1 MQIEKFGLL
10 FLINYFN
17 QLGNVKNHVLLALKE
32 VILAMQ
38 SSFDI
43 VRQSLAKSVLGTNLE
58 FVASLMNHVQSLLDY
73 SITKVTPAE
82 LEDERAATEEG
93 SSLKDHIVSSIVSA
107 IDEEIENTQG
117 TLTEK
122 NRLKVEALQTVKQV
136 LLNQRGR
143 PLTDPPT
150 EAASDRIIPS
160 KKLGAA

>member
-73 SITKVTPAE
+73 SITRVTPAA
-82 LEDERAATEEG
+82 LQDERLATEEG
-93 SSLKDHIVSSIVSA
+93 SRLKDHIVSSIVSA
-107 IDEEIENTQG
+107 IDEEIENTEG

-122 NRLKVEALQTVKQV
+122 NRLKIEALQTVKQV
-136 LLNQRGR
+136 LLNQKGR
-143 PLTDPPT
+143 PMTDPPT
-150 EAASDRIIPS
+150 SIDSDRDLPS
-160 KKLGAA
+160 RKIA